1 MLDKPCFKLLLA
13 LSKAIGS
20 GDSLSVSLNSFYKV
34 CRIDVFLIFRVS
46 IQPYDRWG
54 FRQNLEGED
63 EEAFLSMSKK
73 MDRRSEELRVNKST
87 ENSILT
93 VITNDA
99 LWSMRWCTNEQVRD
113 QDLGRAFVCVVGP
126 HTLLS

>member
-113 QDLGRAFVCVVGP
+113 QDLGRAFVYVVGP

>member
-1 MLDKPCFKLLLA
+1 MLDKPCFKPLLA

-20 GDSLSVSLNSFYKV
+20 GESLSISLNSFYKV
-34 CRIDVFLIFRVS
+34 CRIDVFLIFRIS

-113 QDLGRAFVCVVGP
+113 QDLGRVFLCV
-126 HTLLS
+126 L